1 MTSGFPKR
9 CEFAIIGGGPA
20 GIAAATLAAGLGID
34 TVLLDEQPAPGGQVY
49 RNIEAVRN
57 SAESPGK
64 SGGLPGILGKSHE
77 KGNALVEAFRQ
88 SGARY
93 EPSSSVWQ
101 VTPNGKIGVSQSGH
115 SYLLKAD
122 RILIATGA
130 VERPVPVPGWT
141 LPGVMTAGA
150 VQTLMKGAGIV
161 PEEATVLAGSGPLFY
176 LVALQLIAAGVP
188 LRAIIETQNSTP
200 LLKKV
205 RLVSQVRAGFGD
217 LLDGLKWIRALGSS
231 GVPMYQ
237 GSNIRGEG
245 GKKLE
250 AVTFQSRR
258 RSHRVEAATLLL
270 HEGVIPNTQLTASLR
285 CAHRWDDAQVAW
297 VPVLDQWGNTS
308 LDGIAVAGD
317 GAGTRGAKAA
327 PHTGQLAALETAY
340 RLGRLSMK
348 ERDQRGARHISV
360 LERLVGIR
368 SLLDQLYSPTEAIRT
383 PADDDIVC
391 RCEEVSAGEIRELV
405 NDQSFLEL
413 NQLKSQSRCGMGQC
427 QGRMC
432 GQTIARILAEQRGIS
447 MEDAGYFRLRI
458 PVKPLALD
466 ELAHLQN
473 ADHDT
478 GALESS
484 GDPSK
489 RI

>member
-1 MTSGFPKR
+1 MTPEFPKK

-34 TVLLDEQPAPGGQVY
+34 TVLLDEQPTPGGQVY
-49 RNIEAVRN
+49 RNIEAIHN
-57 SAESPGK
+57 TPG
-64 SGGLPGILGKSHE
+64 SLSGILGKSYD
-77 KGNALVEAFRQ
+77 KGNVLVEAFRQ

-188 LRAIIETQNSTP
+188 LRAIIETQNPTP
-200 LLKKV
+200 LLKKAM
-205 RLVSQVRAGFGD
+205 LVSQVRAGFGD
-217 LLDGLKWIRALGSS
+217 LLDGLKWIHALKSS
-231 GVPMYQ
+231 GVPIYQ

-245 GKKLE
+245 VKKLE
-250 AVTFQSRR
+250 AVTFESRGR
-258 RSHRVEAATLLL
+258 LHRLEAATLLL
-270 HEGVIPNTQLTASLR
+270 HEGVIPNTQLTTSLR

-297 VPVLDQWGNTS
+297 VPILDQWGTTS
-308 LDGIAVAGD
+308 VDCIAVAGD

-327 PHTGQLAALETAY
+327 PHTGQLAALETAH

-348 ERDQRGARHISV
+348 ERDRMASKHRLV
-360 LERLVGIR
+360 LDRLVGIR
-368 SLLDQLYSPTEAIRT
+368 SLLDHLYAPTEAIRT

-432 GQTIARILAEQRGIS
+432 GQTIARILAEQRGTS
-447 MEDAGYFRLRI
+447 MKDAGYFRLRI
-458 PVKPLALD
+458 PVKPLPLD

-473 ADHDT
+473 AEYDM